1 MEPVQYLRAIRRRW
15 LAVVA
20 AVAVALGI
28 AWVVTAQPVVQTP
41 TSTSY
46 SATTVLIQ
54 VGTSTAQAAALSN
67 LQTAAALATLGDV
80 PTLVAQRLH
89 YSGNPQDLA
98 ADVTA
103 TGDDQTG
110 LLTIAAEAPT
120 AGRAAALSNAF
131 AAELIAYLQTQQKQM
146 AQAERKVLKQELD
159 RSQKALDRI
168 TWLIGQSTGTAQA
181 LLISEQNAAVAAA
194 QQTAAQYQQTFAKA
208 GLSGLQ
214 IVQPGVAQAVS
225 ESPSSSTF
233 SGPRSRTARLILA
246 VAVGFLIGIALA
258 LVLER
263 LDNRIRSREE
273 AERYTGVPVLAEI
286 PLLRKARRRQVIVSP
301 GSPSGRHRGR
311 GSSKRHLSADAFRLL
326 RMGVVASATAGGN
339 GSSEP
344 EQRGPCTVVL
354 VTSPSGGEGK
364 STVAA
369 HLAAAFSET
378 GQRVLVLSCD
388 FRRPSIHRLL
398 GVHSD
403 PGLSNALL
411 SANGDRILRVQ
422 HIRAT
427 QMERVKVVPSGAAA
441 ENPAELLNSRSMHR
455 LLAEARELADV
466 VIVDTAAI
474 LTGSES
480 APIFQDADAVLVVVR
495 AGSTRPETA
504 QWTVELLKRL
514 HAPVAGLVLNG
525 TREVTLRSGPVAP
538 GQVRPAVLAG
548 T

>member
-1 MEPVQYLRAIRRRW
+1 
-15 LAVVA
+15 
-20 AVAVALGI
+20 
-28 AWVVTAQPVVQTP
+28 
-41 TSTSY
+41 
-46 SATTVLIQ
+46 
-54 VGTSTAQAAALSN
+54 
-67 LQTAAALATLGDV
+67 
-80 PTLVAQRLH
+80 
-89 YSGNPQDLA
+89 
-98 ADVTA
+98 
-103 TGDDQTG
+103 
-110 LLTIAAEAPT
+110 
-120 AGRAAALSNAF
+120 
-131 AAELIAYLQTQQKQM
+131 
-146 AQAERKVLKQELD
+146 
-159 RSQKALDRI
+159 
-168 TWLIGQSTGTAQA
+168 
-181 LLISEQNAAVAAA
+181 
-194 QQTAAQYQQTFAKA
+194 
-208 GLSGLQ
+208 
-214 IVQPGVAQAVS
+214 VS
-225 ESPSSSTF
+225 EGAASSTF

-246 VAVGFLIGIALA
+246 GGVGLIIGIALA

-286 PLLRKARRRQVIVSP
+286 PLLRKARRRGVVVSP
-301 GSPSGRHRGR
+301 GSPSGRHEGR
-311 GSSKRHLSADAFRLL
+311 GSSKRRLSADAFRLL
-326 RMGVVASATAGGN
+326 RMGVVANATARGN
-339 GSSEP
+339 GSSEQ
-344 EQRGPCTVVL
+344 QRGRSMVVL
-354 VTSPSGGEGK
+354 VTSPSEGEGK

-427 QMERVKVVPSGAAA
+427 QMERVKVVPSGSAA

-466 VIVDTAAI
+466 VIVDTAPI

-480 APIFQDADAVLVVVR
+480 TPIFQDADVVLVVLR

-525 TREVTLRSGPVAP
+525 TREVTVRSGPVAP
-538 GQVRPAVLAG
+538 GQVRAAVPAG

>member
-1 MEPVQYLRAIRRRW
+1 VEPVQYLRAIRRRW

-28 AWVVTAQPVVQTP
+28 AWVVTAQPVVRTP

-54 VGTSTAQAAALSN
+54 VGTNTAQAAALSN
-67 LQTAAALATLGDV
+67 LATAAALATLGEV

-131 AAELIAYLQTQQKQM
+131 ADELIAYLQAQQDQM
-146 AQAERKVLKQELD
+146 AKAERKVLKEELD

-168 TWLIGQSTGTAQA
+168 TSLIGQSTGTAQA

-214 IVQPGVAQAVS
+214 IVQPGVAQPVS
-225 ESPSSSTF
+225 ESPASSTF

-286 PLLRKARRRQVIVSP
+286 PLFRKARRRQVVVSP

-311 GSSKRHLSADAFRLL
+311 GSSKRHLSADAFQLL

-339 GSSEP
+339 GSSEQ
-344 EQRGPCTVVL
+344 QRGPSTVVL

-398 GVHSD
+398 GVHND

-411 SANGDRILRVQ
+411 SANGDRILRLQ